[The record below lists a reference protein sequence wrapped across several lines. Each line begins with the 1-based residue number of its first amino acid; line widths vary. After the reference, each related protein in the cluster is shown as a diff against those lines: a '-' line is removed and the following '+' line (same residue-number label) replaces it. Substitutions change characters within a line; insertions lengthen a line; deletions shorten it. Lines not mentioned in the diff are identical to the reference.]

1 VFDDAVV
8 IDGATTS
15 WASVTFTGVRHRL
28 VLDCAAT
35 RTLAA
40 TLAALPELDLAMP
53 GQVVADIVVDRV
65 EDRVEDRGARCRVT
79 LSALTIADA

>member
-1 VFDDAVV
+1 MFDDAVV

-65 EDRVEDRGARCRVT
+65 EDRGARCRVT